1 METGSVS
8 VHLVDQDWLAV
19 LDDKKK
25 LKNQL
30 NLKNFKKP
38 RKSNREK
45 KLN

>member
-19 LDDKKK
+19 LDDKKT

-30 NLKNFKKP
+30 NLKKP
-38 RKSNREK
+38 RKSN
-45 KLN
+45 